1 MQPTF
6 QYYLQDGNGNYFT
19 AVLDGSSPESYTIS
33 SSSTRTPL
41 ASLPKGWDTLTL
53 QWTRNNM
60 WMGVF
65 RTQTS
70 SFGFVKDGR
79 AILKALLFNGIV
91 NGSPYDAFNVTG
103 IQAYCVLE
111 IDMISQVD
119 LTYSTVYTSNINF
132 QQASDNQQELIFT
145 VPTLDSNL
153 REKLDA
159 YASTQYNVPLWIF
172 KSGEWFL
179 NDLDYG
185 SSTPVSPVVVNNRG
199 IKLLY
204 NQRFTTGA
212 TSTVPL
218 WFPVADD
225 SSGCH
230 NEFSLQQLN
239 LIQANGSSTIVGNHL
254 LENQFILGTQSFR
267 SLPNNHD
274 FEPFV
279 RNSYCFW
286 NLLGVDTSLVFS
298 PQFIFDIEY
307 NNPPAALATYPLGS
321 PFVANFQVYGVMH
334 DGDPAFTDNIGT
346 ILIWNDPSQPD
357 GTLILL
363 SEADYN
369 PSGKLLTFENQ
380 NKTDI
385 PNSII
390 NFYDDMGN
398 PIVTYTPH
406 NYPVTLHQNGMTVI
420 GMNCDTACGGPSTA
434 GTINIYANDL
444 DFYAFDIP
452 AYSGN
457 AVPSSDAPRLPD
469 STAIGFR
476 PLDLLKALTMSMF
489 TTQTDPNGMPDLSS
503 VIDYNGEYGASKFL
517 NDDTLDPTL
526 NFDSIPF
533 RTLFTCGNSLRNI
546 QGIEYLSTSLQ
557 TFFNTLSHIY
567 SVGLGIETISGVD
580 VLKIETLH
588 YFFDNTTLL
597 LDLGEAVFGLTI
609 KPTTTFIGNNI
620 KTGFQQRAPNQDYGQ
635 DSFCVEQDYQTAIT
649 RVKADIDQ
657 TIADNCDMYQI
668 ELARAEQNS
677 KDQSSAN
684 SDNQTYLIQI
694 NDTVEGT
701 TTIYAPDL
709 TPTVEN
715 YYNNFMPIDITGTV
729 QNTDNTAATDP
740 YVFGLLFPDTAVNL
754 GLSPA
759 RCVNRNGAFFRS
771 ILDGMDETYLTFRKQ
786 YQLLF
791 NQGSLS
797 GGSYVPNLYPS
808 VTSNLQVGLGSAP
821 INEAADIQV
830 GYLSSYWGADSG
842 GITKLFR
849 PYLMTI
855 STRQPLNM
863 YSIMA
868 SAPYGYIQFTVN
880 GNIYQGFIWDVS
892 QKLGN
897 DASTTF
903 TLLAHPDQTF

>member
-6 QYYLQDGNGNYFT
+6 LYYLQDGNGNYFT
-19 AVLDGSSPESYTIS
+19 AVLDGASPESYTVS
-33 SSSTRTPL
+33 SSTTRTPL
-41 ASLPKGWDTLTL
+41 ASLPKGWDALTL

-65 RTQTS
+65 RTQSS
-70 SFGFVKDGR
+70 SFGFVQDGR
-79 AILKALLFNGIV
+79 AILMALLFNGVV
-91 NGSPYDAFNVTG
+91 NGSPYGNSNITG
-103 IQAYCVLE
+103 IQAQCVLE
-111 IDMISQVD
+111 IDMISQTD
-119 LTYSTVYTSNINF
+119 FTYSTIYPSNINF
-132 QQASDNQQELIFT
+132 QQASDNEQERTFT

-159 YASTQYNVPLWIF
+159 YASTQYNVPLWIY
-172 KSGEWFL
+172 SGGEWVL
-179 NDLDYG
+179 NNNEYG
-185 SSTPVSPVVVNNRG
+185 TSVAVSPVVVNNRG

-204 NQRFTTGA
+204 LQRFTTGA
-212 TSTVPL
+212 SATVPL
-218 WFPVADD
+218 QFPVADD

-254 LENQFILGTQSFR
+254 LENQLILGTQAFR
-267 SLPNNHD
+267 SLPHDND

-286 NLLGVDTSLVFS
+286 NLLGVDTELVFS
-298 PQFIFDIEY
+298 PQLIMDIEY
-307 NNPPAALATYPLGS
+307 NNPPAALATYPSGT
-321 PFVANFQVYGVMH
+321 PYVANFKVYGLQS
-334 DGDPAFTDNIGT
+334 DGSPTYTDIIGT
-346 ILIWNDPSQPD
+346 ISIWNDPSQAD
-357 GTLILL
+357 GAVILL
-363 SEADYN
+363 SGADYN
-369 PSGKLLTFENQ
+369 PSSLLLTYETQ
-380 NKTDI
+380 NKIDI

-390 NFYDDMGN
+390 NFYDGLGN
-398 PIVTYTPH
+398 PILIYTPF
-406 NYPVTLHQNGMTVI
+406 NTATTLHDNFMTVI
-420 GMNCDTACGGPSTA
+420 GMDCDTACGGGSPLGSISIQA
-434 GTINIYANDL
+434 QDL
-444 DFYAFDIP
+444 DFYTFDIP
-452 AYSGN
+452 AYYGN
-457 AVPSSDAPRLPD
+457 AVPSTSTPKLPD

-476 PLDLLKALTMSMF
+476 PLDLLKALTVSMF
-489 TTQTDPNGMPDLSS
+489 TTQTDPNGMPDLTS
-503 VIDYNGEYGASKFL
+503 VVDYSGEYGASKFL
-517 NDDTLDPTL
+517 SDHSLDPTL

-567 SVGLGIETISGVD
+567 SVGLGIETIGGSD
-580 VLKIETLH
+580 VLKIEDLR
-588 YFFDNTTLL
+588 YFFNSASLL
-597 LDLGEAVFGLTI
+597 FDLGNAVFGLTI
-609 KPTTTFIGNNI
+609 KPTTTFVGNNI
-620 KTGFQQRAPNQDYGQ
+620 KTGFQQREPNQDYGQ
-635 DSFCVEQDYQTAIT
+635 DSFCVQQDYQTAIT

-668 ELARAEQNS
+668 EAARAEQNS

-684 SDNQTYLIQI
+684 SDNQTFIIQI
-694 NDTVEGT
+694 NDTIEGT

-709 TPTVEN
+709 TPVSEN
-715 YYNNFMPIDITGTV
+715 YYNNFMPVDITGAV
-729 QNTDNTAATDP
+729 QNTDSTAATDP
-740 YVFGLLFPDTAVNL
+740 YVFGLLFPDTAVNM

-771 ILDGMDETYLTFRKQ
+771 VLDGMDDTFLTFRKQ

-791 NQGSLS
+791 NQGSSS
-797 GGSYVPNLYPS
+797 GGSFSSNLYPS
-808 VTSNLQVGLGSAP
+808 VTSNLQVGLGSDP

-830 GYLSSYWGADSG
+830 NNLSSNWGRSG
-842 GITKLFR
+842 GTTKLFR

-868 SAPYGYIQFTVN
+868 SAPYGYIQFVVN
-880 GNIYQGFIWDVS
+880 GKTYQGFIWDVS